1 VDVRNQDGKALAA
14 APRDGA
20 LIQTQVYT
28 DLDKGAEA
36 EVQRI
41 IAANLGR
48 DAAAHKPPPAGAK
61 PGAPSSQAQPG

>member
-1 VDVRNQDGKALAA
+1 VRNQDGKALAA

-41 IAANLGR
+41 IAANLGH
-48 DAAAHKPPPAGAK
+48 DAPLSHKPPAAGGKPAAS
-61 PGAPSSQAQPG
+61 ASSQAQPG